1 MALHFWS
8 LILLLGF
15 AVQQAKQAPEATD
28 VLTPAERSQMA
39 KATKIDGRIKV
50 YQAASERFK
59 AKLANEMAKRD
70 YSAVPDTLQLWA
82 QLLKISLKDIDAS
95 ITNRKKKSGALKNY
109 EIRVRKS
116 ITDVQAYKTA
126 VPVDVID
133 QFDTW
138 LAQAEDVHQKFV
150 DILFPK

>member
-8 LILLLGF
+8 LILLLCF
-15 AVQQAKQAPEATD
+15 VASQANQAPEPAD
-28 VLTPAERSQMA
+28 ALTPAEEAALA

-50 YQAASERFK
+50 YQAASERF
-59 AKLANEMAKRD
+59 LTDLSNEVTKHN
-70 YSAVPDTLQLWA
+70 YPAVPDTLRLWA

-95 ITNRKKKSGALKNY
+95 ITNRKKKSGALIHY
-109 EIRVRKS
+109 EIKLRRS
-116 ITDVQAYKTA
+116 ITDAQAYKTA

-133 QFDTW
+133 KFDVW
-138 LAQAEDVHQKFV
+138 LAQAEEVHQKFV